1 MQKYTRK
8 ELIEICEL
16 AIVKESQWHNRDSCS
31 AHENVGRAWAFLKA
45 GVPYKILR
53 KGNIQTSDYT
63 IWLEFKPMDFGSF
76 ENGTRLGSETAY
88 LPTKQRIASANCGD
102 WY

>member
-1 MQKYTRK
+1 MTKYTRK

-16 AIVKESQWHNRDSCS
+16 AIVQESAWCNRDSCS
-31 AHENVGRAWAFLKA
+31 AQLNIGQAWAFLKA

-53 KGNIQTSDYT
+53 KGNLQTNDYI

-76 ENGTRLGSETAY
+76 ENGSRLGNEIAY
-88 LPTKQRIASANCGD
+88 LPTKQRMASANGGD

>member
-1 MQKYTRK
+1 MAKYTRK

-16 AIVKESQWHNRDSCS
+16 AIVQESGWCNRDSCS
-31 AHENVGRAWAFLKA
+31 AHQNVGQAWAFLKA

-53 KGNIQTSDYT
+53 TGNLQTNDYT
-63 IWLEFKPMDFGSF
+63 IWLEFKPKDFGSF
-76 ENGTRLGSETAY
+76 ENGKRLRKETVY
-88 LPTKQRIASANCGD
+88 LPTKQRIASANGGD